1 MTLIS
6 LMTAGIPI
14 RRRQNLPGPSW
25 VWTWISLV
33 AAALCVIFA
42 PLVYCYAATEWSSF
56 MGIVSGMVQAAIT
69 VQIAIIA
76 NSACAKAMKM
86 D

>member
-1 MTLIS
+1 
-6 LMTAGIPI
+6 
-14 RRRQNLPGPSW
+14 
-25 VWTWISLV
+25 
-33 AAALCVIFA
+33 
-42 PLVYCYAATEWSSF
+42 